1 MNSDSG
7 LNRCNICSMQMS
19 SLDKI
24 FDHLTSHHHVK
35 EKTTLEGELRLS
47 WNNMTTHQNIPSLLG
62 SWTMD
67 LTE

>member
-1 MNSDSG
+1 M
-7 LNRCNICSMQMS
+7 RMS

-35 EKTTLEGELRLS
+35 EKTTLEKELGLS
-47 WNNMTTHQNIPSLLG
+47 WNNMKTHQDIPSLLG
-62 SWTMD
+62 SWMMN

>member
-1 MNSDSG
+1 
-7 LNRCNICSMQMS
+7 MQMS

-24 FDHLTSHHHVK
+24 FDHLASYHHVK
-35 EKTTLEGELRLS
+35 EKTKLEGELRLS
-47 WNNMTTHQNIPSLLG
+47 WNNMKTHQNIPSLLG